1 MQSNRLR
8 YTVIRLLSVL
18 LVALVL
24 SGCATIV
31 REHLSEYKQ
40 MHGTNPPIELTLA
53 PTNTP
58 LAVEEEAAT
67 PTEADVPA
75 ETAAP
80 VETAAPAEE
89 TPLAEPTVLP
99 TETPTDLPPP
109 TATAIDTAGNTLPT
123 VTPTA
128 AAQQP
133 TVTPRAAVARATA
146 TVTPT
151 SRPTPVVVIP
161 NGFTVQTDSVRGY
174 SLALPRGYSLLDL
187 RSAQFRNLAN
197 TVGMGGQMASLTEFL
212 DSPAG
217 QSVGILAA
225 SDLTGMIFGGLP
237 TIAQVMVV
245 DAKGASQ
252 DTAQVSINSL
262 LTGQGGFLSN
272 PVIET
277 MENVTINNLPG
288 VRATVTG
295 TMSGSTRAMAGK
307 VVGLLAND
315 KFYVLMQ
322 LTEATKLTAKEA
334 IFDQIIGTF
343 RPE

>member
-1 MQSNRLR
+1 MQSNRFKF
-8 YTVIRLLSVL
+8 TGIRLLSVL
-18 LVALVL
+18 LTALIL
-24 SGCATIV
+24 SGCATMV
-31 REHLSEYKQ
+31 REHLSEHKE

-58 LAVEEEAAT
+58 IAVEEEAAT

-75 ETAAP
+75 DAAAQA
-80 VETAAPAEE
+80 EAAAPAEE
-89 TPLAEPTVLP
+89 TPPAEP
-99 TETPTDLPPP
+99 TETPTDVPPP
-109 TATAIDTAGNTLPT
+109 TATAIDAAANALPT

-146 TVTPT
+146 TVTLTP
-151 SRPTPVVVIP
+151 RPTPIVVIP
-161 NGFTVQTDSVRGY
+161 SGFTKQTDSVRGY
-174 SLALPRGYSLLDL
+174 SLALPRGYTLLDL

-197 TVGMGGQMASLTEFL
+197 TVGMGGQMASLNEFL

-225 SDLTGMIFGGLP
+225 SDLAGMIFGGLP

-295 TMSGSTRAMAGK
+295 SMAGSNRAMAGK
-307 VVGLLAND
+307 VVGVLAND
-315 KFYVLMQ
+315 KFFVLIQ
-322 LTEATKLTAKEA
+322 LTEATKLTAKEP

>member
-1 MQSNRLR
+1 MQSNRFKF
-8 YTVIRLLSVL
+8 TGIRLLSVL
-18 LVALVL
+18 LTALIL
-24 SGCATIV
+24 SGCATMV
-31 REHLSEYKQ
+31 REHLSEHKE

-58 LAVEEEAAT
+58 IAVEEEAAT
-67 PTEADVPA
+67 PTEA
-75 ETAAP
+75 
-80 VETAAPAEE
+80 AAPAEE
-89 TPLAEPTVLP
+89 TSPAEPTALP
-99 TETPTDLPPP
+99 TETPTETPTDVPPP
-109 TATAIDTAGNTLPT
+109 TATAIDAAANALPT

-146 TVTPT
+146 TVTLTP
-151 SRPTPVVVIP
+151 RPTPIVVIP
-161 NGFTVQTDSVRGY
+161 SGFTKQTDSGRGY
-174 SLALPRGYSLLDL
+174 SLALPRGYTLLDL

-197 TVGMGGQMASLTEFL
+197 TVGMGGQMASLNEFL

-225 SDLTGMIFGGLP
+225 SDLAGMIFGGLP

-295 TMSGSTRAMAGK
+295 SMAGSNRAMAGK
-307 VVGLLAND
+307 VVGVLAND
-315 KFYVLMQ
+315 KFFVLMQ
-322 LTEATKLTAKEA
+322 LTEATKLTAKEP